1 MCAVPQEPN
10 FLWGSCGALAG
21 LLWADPI
28 VATFWARFI
37 TNLRVV
43 QGIDR
48 SELSA
53 MLLKVRIKIKV
64 IHVSVISASGIYAR
78 AISELSATEAPRER
92 RLSRGRCLPG
102 LNSVFSASFAAVAS
116 MVISLV
122 SATVQAQSLS
132 GAGAGFESALSP
144 ANSQS
149 ANFLGQVFP
158 NVEGSASFRI
168 GPSSILNGA
177 VPALSIAR
185 NVEETGF
192 EGAVVEDALN
202 FNLGVAVEPIDGL
215 NVSADAWRLEVN
227 ETSAQASMGR
237 DWQPGASQLYIQD
250 STINEFNVD
259 NALVGSQLETN
270 GFDLS
275 ASYVWDTS
283 RFGQFTLSTKSTYVQ
298 DFENAG
304 GLLELGSDELGAI
317 DERLV
322 SPELQSSM
330 MLSWQFGNHTAS
342 AITNYFDSFKDISEL
357 DLDEINDLVDNI
369 TTFDLQ
375 YGYSVKAGAKDRAI
389 ISFGIR
395 NLFDEKTAQIL
406 NSSTRLLDQNGRVAY
421 GSIKYQF

>member
-1 MCAVPQEPN
+1 MLPFVPDQLKAEGVRNVYLTDSHLARSAFTADASPV
-10 FLWGSCGALAG
+10 SCLE
-21 LLWADPI
+21 
-28 VATFWARFI
+28 
-37 TNLRVV
+37 
-43 QGIDR
+43 
-48 SELSA
+48 S
-53 MLLKVRIKIKV
+53 
-64 IHVSVISASGIYAR
+64 
-78 AISELSATEAPRER
+78 
-92 RLSRGRCLPG
+92 LSRDTVASVANPLCALSLG
-102 LNSVFSASFAAVAS
+102 LFAAIAS
-116 MVISLV
+116 LAPTGAEAQTLGGVTPANDLQAMSTRV
-122 SATVQAQSLS
+122 SAQ
-132 GAGAGFESALSP
+132 GGFESALSV
-144 ANSQS
+144 ANGQS
-149 ANFLGQVFP
+149 VSLLGQTLSSTQ
-158 NVEGSASFRI
+158 GSASFRI

-192 EGAVVEDALN
+192 EGAVVEEALN
-202 FNLGVAVEPIDGL
+202 FNLGVAVEPLDGL
-215 NVSADAWRLEVN
+215 SVSADAWRLEVN
-227 ETSAQASMGR
+227 ESTAQASLGR
-237 DWQPGASQLYIQD
+237 DWRPRASNLYIQD
-250 STINEFNVD
+250 SKINEFNVD
-259 NALVGSQLETN
+259 NPLVGSQLETN

-298 DFENAG
+298 DFDNTGA
-304 GLLELGSDELGAI
+304 LLELGSEEMGAL
-317 DERLV
+317 DDRLV

-330 MLSWQFGNHTAS
+330 MLSWQFGNHTAT

-375 YGYSVKAGAKDRAI
+375 YGYSVKTGAKDRAI